1 MDNSSFEISPN
12 WNEHFDRPIPSRDEV
27 YQTEVISCL
36 NYLKLRKIKRLI
48 TENQND
54 MERNHD
60 SAVLKNLIETHHHLK
75 LLEMELARKMGT
87 VIMK

>member
-1 MDNSSFEISPN
+1 
-12 WNEHFDRPIPSRDEV
+12 
-27 YQTEVISCL
+27 L
-36 NYLKLRKIKRLI
+36 NYLKLRKIKKLI
-48 TENQND
+48 TENQKD

-60 SAVLKNLIETHHHLK
+60 SAVLRNLIETHHHLK